1 MHRIAH
7 TALTTRAPDMK
18 REITL
23 VFDEQFYDAQT
34 LQKAAYRSMNSLTV
48 DIACADGKFSCI
60 VSPNIGVDEPS
71 FLLATQEFKKD
82 VLDYQLRHRLN
93 AETLPI
99 KNLILGLAFSKTG
112 LISE

>member
-1 MHRIAH
+1 MAFS
-7 TALTTRAPDMK
+7 DK
-18 REITL
+18 L
-23 VFDEQFYDAQT
+23 VFDERLYDALV

-48 DIACADGKFSCI
+48 DIAPDSGQFVCVLS
-60 VSPNIGVDEPS
+60 SNIGVEESS
-71 FLLATQEFKKD
+71 FLSAVLEFKKD

-93 AETLPI
+93 AETQPI